1 MKIFTY
7 DSLCSI
13 EKFPEHEKYRDQ
25 TLKLINSDRYQ
36 KNLKD
41 KDGDTMNIFSDW
53 GQDEYSRKLYWRDI
67 GRPIFKFIENVT
79 TEMGY
84 INASMNNFWYQQYI
98 KGGKH
103 GWHVHEHCMF
113 TSVYYLEFPEGSPRT
128 EFKNTMTNEVF
139 VPDVEEGDVMIF
151 PSFIAHRSPINDTNN
166 RKTILSWNINAQVDP
181 E

>member
-139 VPDVEEGDVMIF
+139 VPDVEEGDIMTF
-151 PSFIAHRSPINDTNN
+151 PSFVAHRAPVNNTDN
-166 RKTILSWNINAQVDP
+166 RKTILSWHVNAQVDP
-181 E
+181 K

>member
-1 MKIFTY
+1 MKIFNY

-13 EKFPEHEKYRDQ
+13 DKFPEHEKYKDQ
-25 TLKLINSDRYQ
+25 TLKLINSDPSG
-36 KNLKD
+36 KNLK
-41 KDGDTMNIFSDW
+41 KGNTMDIFSDW
-53 GQDEYSRKLYWRDI
+53 STDNYSTKLYWRNI
-67 GRPIFKFIENVT
+67 GEPIYQYVKNVT

-84 INASMNNFWYQQYI
+84 RNASLANFWYQQYN

-103 GWHVHEHCMF
+103 GWHVHEYCMF

-139 VPDVEEGDVMIF
+139 VPDVEEGDIMIF
-151 PSFIAHRSPINDTNN
+151 PSFIAHRSPINDTDN
-166 RKTILSWNINAQVDP
+166 RKTILSWNINVQVDT